1 MNILPAETAR
11 ELKENGKAKAKQYAS
26 VTVLFS
32 DIVSFTQIA
41 ETLSA
46 TELVT
51 LLDDCF
57 RGFDKIA
64 LKHGIEKIKTIGDAY
79 MCVGGLPLPN
89 DTHAYNVVSAGLEMQ
104 DFVKNYNRTL
114 AKRGIPDLAIR
125 IGIHTGPVVAGIVG
139 STKFA
144 YDIWGDTVNLA
155 ARMESG
161 GAPGQVNI
169 SRSTYNRVK
178 DQFEFEQRG
187 KIVIKNK
194 DATEMYFVI

>member
-1 MNILPAETAR
+1 
-11 ELKENGKAKAKQYAS
+11 
-26 VTVLFS
+26 
-32 DIVSFTQIA
+32 
-41 ETLSA
+41 
-46 TELVT
+46 
-51 LLDDCF
+51 
-57 RGFDKIA
+57 
-64 LKHGIEKIKTIGDAY
+64 
-79 MCVGGLPLPN
+79 
-89 DTHAYNVVSAGLEMQ
+89 MQ